1 MYILV
6 IRLQSKTQYEKFNLF
21 LLVLKL
27 IMIFVGWILILMS
40 LSILLRQ
47 GTNKELRSLA
57 MRRQVIFLFL
67 FVFWHTMFSIFFY
80 DSNLLKK
87 INLSQHAIR
96 FISIYLQVIGIPS
109 SIMRL
114 SEPYV
119 WFSLKQSANRL
130 KLFLQFGCKMPEEVS
145 AIQNRK
151 RSKKDKEL
159 KQRMQEASICSFL
172 NSAMN
177 IEYVY
182 MILQGIDKLMEN
194 QQLMDSIS
202 RRQNQLLNAQY
213 EAMQND
219 SQNSNHNVD
228 IDELV
233 KNKLLR

>member
-27 IMIFVGWILILMS
+27 IMIFFGWILILMS

-119 WFSLKQSANRL
+119 WFSLKQSATRL
-130 KLFLQFGCKMPEEVS
+130 KLFLQFGCKMPPEVS

-159 KQRMQEASICSFL
+159 KQRM
-172 NSAMN
+172 
-177 IEYVY
+177 
-182 MILQGIDKLMEN
+182 
-194 QQLMDSIS
+194 
-202 RRQNQLLNAQY
+202 
-213 EAMQND
+213 
-219 SQNSNHNVD
+219 
-228 IDELV
+228 
-233 KNKLLR
+233 